1 MKQISKPIALVGG
14 LLLTVLLASC
24 GQQSPAPGGA
34 AAGKP
39 DDSPGAVAFRYRD
52 GLMTAISWK
61 VAQLRGMAQG
71 DIPMD
76 DAAFKKHA
84 KDVVTLAGMI
94 PEGFIPDSIVKGSAA
109 LPEIWMNFPDF
120 TQKAMDLQNAAK
132 ALSDAAEA
140 NGAEAAKG
148 MVQAVGQSC
157 GGCHRPYRRRE
168 Q

>member
-1 MKQISKPIALVGG
+1 MMKKMPKPLALLGG
-14 LLLTVLLASC
+14 LLVTVVLASC
-24 GQQSPAPGGA
+24 GQSSSGGTA
-34 AAGKP
+34 AQ
-39 DDSPGAVAFRYRD
+39 DDSPPAVAFRYRD
-52 GLMTAISWK
+52 GLMTTISWK

-84 KDVVTLAGMI
+84 KDVITLASMI
-94 PEGFIPDSIVKGSAA
+94 PEGFIPNSIVKGSAA

-148 MVQAVGQSC
+148 MVQAVGQAC
-157 GGCHRPYRRRE
+157 GSCHRPYRRRE

>member
-1 MKQISKPIALVGG
+1 MKKMPQPIALLGG
-14 LLLTVLLASC
+14 LLVTVVLASC
-24 GQQSPAPGGA
+24 GQSSSGTGA
-34 AAGKP
+34 QE
-39 DDSPGAVAFRYRD
+39 DDSPPAVAFRYRD

-76 DAAFKKHA
+76 DATFKKHA
-84 KDVVTLAGMI
+84 KDVVTLASMI
-94 PEGFIPDSIVKGSAA
+94 PEGFIPNSIVKGSAA

-120 TQKAMDLQNAAK
+120 TQKAMDLQNSAK

-148 MVQAVGQSC
+148 MVQAVGQAC
-157 GGCHRPYRRRE
+157 GSCHRPYRRRE

>member
-1 MKQISKPIALVGG
+1 MMKKMTQRIALLGG
-14 LLLTVLLASC
+14 LLVTMALASC
-24 GQQSPAPGGA
+24 GQSAPG
-34 AAGKP
+34 AGEQ
-39 DDSPGAVAFRYRD
+39 DDSPAAVAFRYRD
-52 GLMTAISWK
+52 GLMTTISWK

-76 DAAFKKHA
+76 DAAFKKDA
-84 KDVVTLAGMI
+84 KDVITLASMI

-109 LPEIWMNFPDF
+109 LPEIWMNLPDF
-120 TQKAMDLQNAAK
+120 KQKAMDLQNAAK

-148 MVQAVGQSC
+148 MVQPVGSAC
-157 GGCHRPYRRRE
+157 GACHRPYRRRE